1 MLQGLHQ
8 AATAALD
15 PTAEGGGFSTIPA
28 ASLTAMET
36 YQVSILA
43 GSTTLEPT
51 AQVQVQHIFLHL
63 LEASVF
69 LPSLTIKSDLCQSK
83 ALPTAWTTLHTVTQS
98 TGVLSGAALTW
109 SVCESDRHLC
119 YHCQNQECFIQ

>member
-1 MLQGLHQ
+1 MSQGLHQ

-36 YQVSILA
+36 CQVSILA

-51 AQVQVQHIFLHL
+51 AQVQVQHIFLHRV
-63 LEASVF
+63 EASV
-69 LPSLTIKSDLCQSK
+69 
-83 ALPTAWTTLHTVTQS
+83 LPTLLEYL
-98 TGVLSGAALTW
+98 VLEQGTPNSLENTP
-109 SVCESDRHLC
+109 CCH
-119 YHCQNQECFIQ
+119 